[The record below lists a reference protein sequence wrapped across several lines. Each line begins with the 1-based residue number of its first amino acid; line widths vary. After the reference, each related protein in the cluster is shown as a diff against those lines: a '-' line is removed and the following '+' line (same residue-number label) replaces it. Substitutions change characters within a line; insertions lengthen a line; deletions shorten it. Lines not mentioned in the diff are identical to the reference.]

1 MSGIGDVGRV
11 TSVEGRSYANA
22 ISPSAQTT
30 QPVGDETM
38 ESSLQRESS
47 ELADKATSQTYDAMV
62 LSKITHATA
71 EQALSLIQLIPS

>member
-1 MSGIGDVGRV
+1 
-11 TSVEGRSYANA
+11 
-22 ISPSAQTT
+22 
-30 QPVGDETM
+30 VGDETM